1 MLSIMARRAY
11 NRKTVINYFHSMPPA
26 VPTARLW
33 LRRFRFSD
41 ARPLAEAVGQSLP
54 ELSQWLPWAQGL
66 YGVSEARTFVKSSNR
81 SWRRGRAFDFLISMK
96 NEPGSVVGGVGIWY
110 TSRIQRS
117 GEIGYWVRSDLTG
130 IGVATEAAEALL
142 PLGFEELGLHRLLMR
157 IAVGNHSSRR
167 VAEKLGFSY
176 EGIAREEIMIR
187 GKWVDHEVF
196 SLLEQEWASRNPR

>member
-1 MLSIMARRAY
+1 MFS
-11 NRKTVINYFHSMPPA
+11 YFHSMPPT
-26 VPTARLW
+26 VPTDRLW
-33 LRRFRFSD
+33 LRRFRPGD
-41 ARPLAEAVGQSLP
+41 ARPLSEAVGQSLP
-54 ELSQWLPWAQGL
+54 ELSRWLPWAQGL
-66 YGVSEARTFVKSSNR
+66 YGLSEARVFVRNSNR
-81 SWRRGRAFDFLISMK
+81 SWRRGRAFDFSVTMK
-96 NEPGSVVGGVGIWY
+96 DEPGRVVGGVGIWY

-130 IGVATEAAEALL
+130 IGLATEAAAALL

-187 GKWVDHEVF
+187 GKWMDHEVF
-196 SLLEQEWASRNPR
+196 SLLEREWASRNPR